1 MTELAGVNEEG
12 EATAADITPEMEY
25 ELS

>member
-12 EATAADITPEMEY
+12 EATAADITAEMEY